1 MKASECPSLR
11 GAWSKRKGPTKLS
24 PAAPGPTIMS
34 DPAAAS
40 VDPSSAVDA
49 TSIGNTAA
57 IHATAIDAATV
68 IAGRAWRIRRVST
81 SRSIVSASSAVIHP
95 ATNHASAIDRAAA
108 VYPTAAVNT
117 ASPINRST
125 SVNATP
131 SSNGRDQGVCTRGIA
146 NEQMRLH
153 HCRQSLRWLCNKQG
167 SCCSDYER
175 TESQKIGHLQLL
187 AHQRPPIVSHACEHR
202 PLPF

>member
-1 MKASECPSLR
+1 
-11 GAWSKRKGPTKLS
+11 
-24 PAAPGPTIMS
+24 MS

-57 IHATAIDAATV
+57 IHATAIDAAT
-68 IAGRAWRIRRVST
+68 IITARAWRIGRIST
-81 SRSIVSASSAVIHP
+81 SSSVVSAGGAVIHP
-95 ATNHASAIDRAAA
+95 ATNHTTAIDRAAA
-108 VYPTAAVNT
+108 VNPATPVNT

-131 SSNGRDQGVCTRGIA
+131 SSNGRHQGVCARGIA

-153 HCRQSLRWLCNKQG
+153 HCRQSLRWLRNKQG

-187 AHQRPPIVSHACEHR
+187 AHQRPPIGVAMTPASTVHCRFRRHSSAAFLDLDQCAR
-202 PLPF
+202 PAKPRLR